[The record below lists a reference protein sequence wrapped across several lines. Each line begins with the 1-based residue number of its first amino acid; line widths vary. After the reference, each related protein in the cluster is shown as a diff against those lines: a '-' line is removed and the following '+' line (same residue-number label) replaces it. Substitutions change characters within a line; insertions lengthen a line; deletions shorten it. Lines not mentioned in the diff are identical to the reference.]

1 MTLQKSNNVAP
12 FAAPGKIVVSTDLT
26 DTEYLLPHAI
36 AQAKAS
42 GASLILVHAV
52 LPHESVPMESG
63 AIPYYDPLR
72 LDRDA
77 RLMLENLA
85 REVRDQGVECTT
97 AVRHGF
103 VPDVVTEVVSNAGAG
118 RLIIGTHG
126 RRGLK
131 KLVLGSVARQLLE
144 TVVVPVCTVGPR
156 AHKGASG
163 LPHTILH
170 PVSLA
175 GLHETSAH
183 LSFSLAEQ
191 FGARVVLL
199 HVITATPTVTR
210 DPSNAVSTANDQL
223 NRLIPKPTQVDAQ
236 VQTRI
241 ALGSV
246 VSEILTAAD
255 EVRADL
261 IVLGVHAPAHSWLP
275 GTEPAAYKILVSA
288 PCPVI
293 SLQVNPKHADLA
305 AGKKEAASTAM
316 IG

>member
-1 MTLQKSNNVAP
+1 MTLQQPNEAAT

-103 VPDVVTEVVSNAGAG
+103 VPDVVAEVVSNAGAG

-144 TVVVPVCTVGPR
+144 TVEVPVCTVGPR

-163 LPHTILH
+163 VPRTILH

-175 GLHETSAH
+175 GLHESSAR
-183 LSFSLAEQ
+183 LSLSLAGQ
-191 FGARVVLL
+191 FGSEVILL
-199 HVITATPTVTR
+199 HVITPTPNVTR
-210 DPSNAVSTANDQL
+210 DPAKAVSTANDQL
-223 NRLIPKPTQVDAQ
+223 SRLIPQSENAKTQ

-246 VSEILTAAD
+246 VSEILNAAD
-255 EVRADL
+255 EVRAGL

-275 GTEPAAYKILVSA
+275 GTEPAAYKILVAA

-293 SLQVNPKHADLA
+293 SLQVNPGHAHLDTD
-305 AGKKEAASTAM
+305 KKEAASPA
-316 IG
+316 IVG